1 MTAPLCHKKNKTMAK
16 FQIQKASSHVNW
28 TGKKVLGLH
37 TGTIKIASGIIEMDD
52 DEFKESEVAIDMT
65 SIVVT
70 DIDDRKTHQEFKD
83 HLFHDDFFAVNKHP
97 TSHLIVANATR
108 LNKHEYKLDGT
119 LTIKNITHPIT
130 FTARVERFSDTLHS
144 LGEIV
149 IDRTLYN
156 IRYGSGKFI
165 EGLGDKLIYDEFVLQ
180 FKLIAQKE
188 N

>member
-1 MTAPLCHKKNKTMAK
+1 MAK
-16 FQIQKASSHVNW
+16 FQIHKTSSHVNW

-37 TGTIKIASGIIEMDD
+37 TGTINIKSGFIEMEDD
-52 DEFKESEVAIDMT
+52 KLKESEVAIDMT
-65 SIVVT
+65 SIMVT
-70 DIDDRKTHQEFKD
+70 DIDDAKTNQEFKD
-83 HLFHDDFFAVNKHP
+83 HLLHDDFFDVHKHP
-97 TSHLIVANATR
+97 TSHLKIAKATR
-108 LNKHEYKLDGT
+108 LNNGEYKLDGT
-119 LTIKNITHPIT
+119 LTIKNLSHPIT

-165 EGLGDKLIYDEFVLQ
+165 NGLGDKLIYDEFVLQ
-180 FKLIAQKE
+180 FKLIAQKL